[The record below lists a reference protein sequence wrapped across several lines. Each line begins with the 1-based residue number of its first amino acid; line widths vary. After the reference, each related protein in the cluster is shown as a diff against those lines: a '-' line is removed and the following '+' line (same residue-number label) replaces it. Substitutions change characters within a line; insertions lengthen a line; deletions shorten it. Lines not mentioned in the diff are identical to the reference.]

1 MRRTGIPIVG
11 DAPWGTHFC
20 QFYQDRHDLTDI
32 LVPYFK
38 AGLEDNEFCMWI
50 TSEPLQ
56 AEEAKA
62 ALAREVENFEEYH
75 RAGQIEIV
83 DYRQWYTVGGE
94 FQADRVLR
102 GWVEKLDAARQRGFD
117 GLRLSGNT
125 FWLEKQDWQAFTE
138 YEAMVDGVIGRYP
151 MLAICT
157 YSLPKCGAAEIID
170 VVSNH
175 SFALIKR
182 AGKWQVVQTTQ
193 RKKPDSLL
201 PPACDVA
208 DLELVEIVDA
218 RAIQSLMEEFHKL
231 VNIPMAII
239 DLHGKVL
246 VGVGWQEICT
256 KFHRVHPETCSYC
269 IESDTELTAGVAAGQ
284 VKTYKCKNG
293 MWDVVTP
300 LVVGG
305 RHMGNLF
312 LGQFFFE
319 GERVDLDWFRSG
331 ARRYGFQE
339 EQYLTALET
348 VPRLSKETVDAG
360 MAFLTK
366 LGGIL
371 SQLSYS
377 NIKLARALSDR
388 DALMASLKE
397 GGDRLSRA
405 QEIAHLGSW
414 ELDLAGDRLSWSDEV
429 YRIFGLQP
437 QEFAATYEAFLEAV
451 HPEDRVAVDAA
462 YSGSVREGRQSY
474 EIQHRVVR
482 RDGEVRWVHEKCEHL
497 FDADGRV
504 IRSTGMVQDIT
515 ERKQADQLAAL
526 LYRQARQEI
535 ARRQRV
541 ETELRRSNEELGQFA
556 FVISHDLRSPL
567 NAVTSF
573 ANQLEEEFHGK
584 LGEDANTYL
593 SYLTGAAARMRRL
606 ISDLLA
612 YSRVAD
618 DGESKTDPVQ
628 AQEAFQAAVL
638 NLEEMVRETRAAIT
652 CDPLP
657 EVAANSGLLTHI
669 FQNLLE
675 NAMKFCGEQPPRIH
689 VSAEP
694 QADGWRFCVLD
705 NGIGID
711 PRQLEQI
718 FRIFKRLH
726 GDHYEGTG
734 IGLAVCKKIV
744 ERQGGRIW
752 VESEQGHGAK
762 FYFTLP
768 AAEAAVGQ
776 AVGK

>member
-1 MRRTGIPIVG
+1 
-11 DAPWGTHFC
+11 
-20 QFYQDRHDLTDI
+20 
-32 LVPYFK
+32 
-38 AGLEDNEFCMWI
+38 
-50 TSEPLQ
+50 
-56 AEEAKA
+56 
-62 ALAREVENFEEYH
+62 
-75 RAGQIEIV
+75 
-83 DYRQWYTVGGE
+83 
-94 FQADRVLR
+94 
-102 GWVEKLDAARQRGFD
+102 
-117 GLRLSGNT
+117 
-125 FWLEKQDWQAFTE
+125 
-138 YEAMVDGVIGRYP
+138 
-151 MLAICT
+151 
-157 YSLPKCGAAEIID
+157 
-170 VVSNH
+170 
-175 SFALIKR
+175 
-182 AGKWQVVQTTQ
+182 
-193 RKKPDSLL
+193 
-201 PPACDVA
+201 
-208 DLELVEIVDA
+208 DA

-231 VNIPMAII
+231 VNIPMAIL
-239 DLHGKVL
+239 DLKGQVL

-256 KFHRVHPETCSYC
+256 RFHRVHSETSRNCT
-269 IESDTELTAGVAAGQ
+269 ESDTQLTAGVAPGQ
-284 VKTYKCKNG
+284 VKSYKCKNG
-293 MWDVVTP
+293 MWDLVTP

-305 RHMGNLF
+305 RHVGNLF

-319 GERVDLDWFRSG
+319 GERVDQEWFRSN

-339 EQYLTALET
+339 EPYLAALEA
-348 VPRLSKETVDAG
+348 VPRLSKETSDVG

-371 SQLSYS
+371 SLQSYS
-377 NIKLARALSDR
+377 NIKLARALADR
-388 DALMASLKE
+388 DALAASLKE

-414 ELDLAGDRLSWSDEV
+414 ELDLAGNRLTWSDEV

-451 HPEDRVAVDAA
+451 HPEDRAAVDAA
-462 YSGSVREGRQSY
+462 YASSVREGRQSY

-497 FDADGRV
+497 FDAGGRV

-526 LYRQARQEI
+526 LYHQARQEI
-535 ARRQRV
+535 ARRQQV

-567 NAVTSF
+567 NAVTGF
-573 ANQLEEEFHGK
+573 ANQLKEEFHGK
-584 LGEDANTYL
+584 LGEEADTYL

-606 ISDLLA
+606 ITDLLA

-618 DGESKTDPVQ
+618 DDEGKTGPVL
-628 AQEAFQAAVL
+628 AQEAFQAAML
-638 NLEEMVRETRAAIT
+638 NLEKMVRETRGSIT

-675 NAMKFCGEQPPRIH
+675 NAMKFSGEQPPRIH
-689 VSAEP
+689 VSAES
-694 QADGWRFCVLD
+694 QADGWCFCVSD

-711 PRQLEQI
+711 RRHLEQV

-726 GDHYEGTG
+726 GDDYEGTG

-752 VESEQGHGAK
+752 VESEQGHGAT

-768 AAEAAVGQ
+768 AAGE
-776 AVGK
+776 